1 MIPKPTHCQL
11 CPLYGSG
18 LGFSNLEGSG
28 ESGLLV
34 LAEALGEHEEDD
46 GLPLRPHAPAGSVF
60 QRALRDSNIRRN
72 DLLISNIVR
81 CRPPG
86 NELLGA
92 PYEREAIDHCSAY
105 LNAAVAQYKPSAILA
120 LGGTPLHELTPY
132 RGIMSHRGFILN
144 SRFGI
149 PLVATYHPAL
159 LVRGALGTLFGVF
172 KRDVALA
179 YQIARNGVP
188 PPLET
193 SYELRPTIDRCWE
206 YYNYLRTNPGFAISY
221 DIETADILGEKQP
234 EDWRLKR
241 IIQIQFSHRAGYAIV
256 LPWEGEFITC
266 AQRILALPNPKW
278 GWNSRCSDD
287 LALAS
292 NDCPVAGEKHDLMN
306 AWGHLQPSFWGGK
319 DDKDTDKGVPSRLM
333 GLQSAASFYCPE
345 VGPWK
350 HLAANPENLPL
361 YGAMDADYTY
371 RCGTG
376 ILASLE
382 KFGLMAGYRSHKLAL
397 RPVLDDLGAIG
408 LPVDRDKQIAL
419 RQYVTDELKSLQNRI
434 QAQVPSNLLTLHPPK
449 GWKGIP
455 RSIATI
461 NGQVGKLCDYVAN
474 GYNPNNPPYVVLGDP
489 DKPRKSKAAEGRL
502 VQRAFDGTRDTSK
515 EIHEDEKA
523 NLFQK
528 GMYESG
534 ARSNDSAALL
544 DLPRCIH
551 ERVAQ
556 DSQTDSSSENKGQ
569 CPVDCTGLP
578 EAGQIDS
585 TTVRGLRGRRK
596 GGKAPR
602 RLQQAAGSALEMSPV
617 SPEASSNLRWCLERP
632 YNPHGSSPNTKAYIR
647 YMGYPM
653 PKSIDGGKD
662 TTGKLELQ
670 KLAEKTGDE
679 VLRLTGE
686 WRETCKV
693 GNDYTGGF
701 WIPGD
706 DGRVHAEFRFGTASA
721 QTTAVRPPVQTYP
734 EHSGIAKRAKE
745 AIRAEPGHTLVKID
759 MRGFH
764 ARMAGWLSKD
774 PDYYRLAD
782 FDVHSFV
789 TAHFLHLKD
798 APYLLDMDDDEL
810 SAALDW
816 VKSDTDRKYIR
827 NYKVKRVV
835 HGVTFGMKARKLYR
849 MYSQNFENEREA
861 QGLIDLLAE
870 LFPRTF
876 LAFPNWIREQ
886 INNVSPC
893 RLVSP
898 FKHHR
903 FFWDYDMEQATAFL
917 PSNCAHCHIQAAL
930 VRLRDGGALHRYEA
944 INFTHDALWLHPRTE
959 DVAGCIEVVQFEF
972 ERPSD
977 VLVDSPLGAFQC
989 NSDAEVG
996 YDLAHMEPWKG

>member
-92 PYEREAIDHCSAY
+92 PYERDAIDRCSAY
-105 LNAAVAQYKPSAILA
+105 LTAAVKQYKPLAILA

-256 LPWEGEFITC
+256 LPWTGEFITC
-266 AQRILALPNPKW
+266 AQRILALPNQKW

-292 NDCPVAGEKHDLMN
+292 NGCPVGGEKHDLMN

-382 KFGLMAGYRSHKLAL
+382 KFGLMAGYHSHKLAL

-455 RSIATI
+455 RSVATI

-474 GYNPNNPPYVVLGDP
+474 GYDPNNPPYVVLGDP

-502 VQRAFDGTRDTSK
+502 VQRAFDVSRET
-515 EIHEDEKA
+515 
-523 NLFQK
+523 
-528 GMYESG
+528 
-534 ARSNDSAALL
+534 LL
-544 DLPRCIH
+544 
-551 ERVAQ
+551 
-556 DSQTDSSSENKGQ
+556 
-569 CPVDCTGLP
+569 
-578 EAGQIDS
+578 
-585 TTVRGLRGRRK
+585 
-596 GGKAPR
+596 
-602 RLQQAAGSALEMSPV
+602 
-617 SPEASSNLRWCLERP
+617 WCLEKP

-810 SAALDW
+810 AAALEW
-816 VKSDTDRKYIR
+816 VKSDADRKYIR